1 MVVKHYCVGFDFYY
15 IRRYLVQSMR
25 RALIRKKNQILQMS
39 KPKNT
44 ILHMLLL
51 QVVLVYYVSPCLFLL
66 EIYHVLSILSKQA
79 RAANMVP
86 HYQRHISKVPG
97 VMMQH

>member
-1 MVVKHYCVGFDFYY
+1 
-15 IRRYLVQSMR
+15 
-25 RALIRKKNQILQMS
+25 MS
-39 KPKNT
+39 KPKNP
-44 ILHMLLL
+44 ILHLLLL